1 MFTGGR
7 VEMSHRVRARD
18 KGSLM
23 KLYIH
28 FMFLSPRGTPEG
40 TMLVLLV
47 RVENIRRQCRAHS
60 LPRPQETLA
69 RRVALSGIGCQRGDI
84 MIRSDEEPAIFSLT
98 EDVDRRRAIIDEGRS
113 HFTLLLF
120 LVDFD

>member
-18 KGSLM
+18 KGTLM

-40 TMLVLLV
+40 TMPVLVV
-47 RVENIRRQCRAHS
+47 RVQNIRRQCRAHS
-60 LPRPQETLA
+60 LSRPQETLA
-69 RRVALSGIGCQRGDI
+69 RRVTLSGIGCQRGDV
-84 MIRSDEEPAIFSLT
+84 MVRSDEDPAVFSFP
-98 EDVDRRRAIIDEGRS
+98 D
-113 HFTLLLF
+113 
-120 LVDFD
+120 